1 MAIGRGAPDGGVT
14 MIEVKQTAG
23 GDPLKFAVTV
33 RDDKGESRHVV
44 TMAPATH
51 VQLTG
56 GRHSPATCIEA
67 AFRFL
72 LDREPKES
80 ILSRFDMTTIAH
92 YFPDFEKT
100 LPDYLAHG

>member
-1 MAIGRGAPDGGVT
+1 

-33 RDDKGESRHVV
+33 RDEKGETLHVV
-44 TMAPATH
+44 TMAPATYQH
-51 VQLTG
+51 LTG
-56 GRHSPATCIEA
+56 GKHTPAKCVEA

-80 ILSRFDMTTIAH
+80 ILSRFDIMVIAH
-92 YFPDFEKT
+92 YFPDFEQK
-100 LPDYLAHG
+100 LPAYLSAA

>member
-1 MAIGRGAPDGGVT
+1 

-33 RDDKGESRHVV
+33 RDEKGETLHVV
-44 TMAPATH
+44 TMSSVTYE
-51 VQLTG
+51 QLAG
-56 GRHSPATCIEA
+56 GKHTPVACVEA

-80 ILSRFDMTTIAH
+80 ILGRFDMTVIAH
-92 YFPDFEKT
+92 YFPEFEQK
-100 LPDYLAHG
+100 LPAYLSRK